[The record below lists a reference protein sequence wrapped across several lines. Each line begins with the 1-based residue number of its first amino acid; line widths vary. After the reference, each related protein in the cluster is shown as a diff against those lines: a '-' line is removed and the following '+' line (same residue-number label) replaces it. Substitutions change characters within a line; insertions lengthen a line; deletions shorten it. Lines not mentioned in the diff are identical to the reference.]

1 MGQLCGKPD
10 VLQPPPHQDTSLKGT
25 ACPSSGCADAATFAK
40 QGRSGPGTASTTL
53 MPLRSRGPSS
63 AASAISCDSSDYQS
77 VTSEAWEEL
86 MREAS
91 LPLENTASMSWSKDR
106 VKREAI
112 LRLERYLSLAPTRK
126 PERAPRPSRPLPAA
140 LEPSLLPLVKPLADK
155 DAPASPE
162 EALAQ
167 LQAALLARRPLA
179 AATALRLLGLG
190 PASAA
195 GVDCDAVLAQER
207 EVAEALE
214 MLAADGDSA
223 WRHLQYKDV
232 LSLWYRQV
240 PHSSRHHLKMKVEVA
255 HPIKHLVAMMHEWDL
270 MSQWN
275 KMCMEPMVVERA
287 SIFEARVYTGQWIP
301 SPFKDANILL
311 NVRAFDLA
319 DEHSSLLVLFE
330 SEDLDVS
337 DPRLPTAVSQ
347 RRTIDV
353 LPGSGIRLQALP
365 AGPDGIPRSLA
376 DIHLDFDPHFPY
388 VPSVLVSF
396 LLRVLC
402 PYLYNVII
410 KVLDSQFSGDQ
421 GCMYEERVAS
431 RPDLYKYLDR
441 RLQGFQPS
449 PAAGA

>member
-1 MGQLCGKPD
+1 
-10 VLQPPPHQDTSLKGT
+10 
-25 ACPSSGCADAATFAK
+25 
-40 QGRSGPGTASTTL
+40 

-77 VTSEAWEEL
+77 VTS
-86 MREAS
+86 
-91 LPLENTASMSWSKDR
+91 
-106 VKREAI
+106 
-112 LRLERYLSLAPTRK
+112 
-126 PERAPRPSRPLPAA
+126 
-140 LEPSLLPLVKPLADK
+140 
-155 DAPASPE
+155 
-162 EALAQ
+162 
-167 LQAALLARRPLA
+167 
-179 AATALRLLGLG
+179 LG

-255 HPIKHLVAMMHEWDL
+255 HPIKHLVAMMHE
-270 MSQWN
+270 
-275 KMCMEPMVVERA
+275 MCMEPMVVERA